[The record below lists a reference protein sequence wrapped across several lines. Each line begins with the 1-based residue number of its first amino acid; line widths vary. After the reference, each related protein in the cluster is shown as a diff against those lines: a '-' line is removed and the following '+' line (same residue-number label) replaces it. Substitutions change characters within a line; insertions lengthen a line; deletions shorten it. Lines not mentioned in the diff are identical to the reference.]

1 VKNTIKWKLFIYI
14 KDHKLLKLML
24 KVRSKTIKNRYIQ
37 IILADYFNILHEY
50 INKTVT
56 DLYDWLL

>member
-1 VKNTIKWKLFIYI
+1 MKNTIKWKLFIYI